1 MKLPAPTVERLR
13 ALYNG
18 VPVCVT
24 GGAGFI
30 GGHLVDAL
38 LSVGAVISVVDD
50 LSNSNLDH
58 LAGLIELEPQRVRFV
73 HASILD
79 DSALDDAIC
88 GKGADGSRHAPAQV
102 VFHHAALGSVPRS
115 IAEPQH
121 TWSVNTTG
129 TVRVLEAAR
138 RAGTRRVV
146 FAASSSAY
154 GDQKGAGAKVETQL
168 PQPLSPY
175 AASKLAGEH
184 LMGVYA
190 LCYGLSTVCLRYFNI
205 FGPRQPA
212 DSAYAAAVAAIT
224 RRILDGNA
232 PIVFGDGRQTRDFTY
247 VGNAVLATLLGG
259 ASETKFQGD
268 VINIGTGRRVS
279 IVELAE
285 MIAKAC
291 GAPGVAPSFQPA
303 RTGDPRDSLADIT
316 RARQLL
322 GYEPVTP
329 IEEGLAETVAWS
341 KKSMAG
347 A

>member
-13 ALYNG
+13 ALYSG

-38 LSVGAVISVVDD
+38 LSMGAVISVVDD
-50 LSNSNLDH
+50 LSNSALDH
-58 LAGLIELEPQRVRFV
+58 LAGLIELEPQRVRFI

-79 DSALDDAIC
+79 DAALDDAIC
-88 GKGADGSRHAPAQV
+88 GKGADGSRHPPAQV
-102 VFHHAALGSVPRS
+102 IFHHAALGSVPRS
-115 IAEPQH
+115 IAEPQY

-138 RAGTRRVV
+138 RAGSRRVV

-154 GDQKGAGAKVETQL
+154 GDQAGGGAKVETQL

-175 AASKLAGEH
+175 AASKLASEH
-184 LMGVYA
+184 LLSVYA

-224 RRILDGNA
+224 RRILDGNP

-247 VGNAVLATLLGG
+247 IGNAVLATLLAG
-259 ASETKFQGD
+259 AAETKFNGE
-268 VINIGTGRRVS
+268 VINVGTGRRVS
-279 IVELAE
+279 IIELSE
-285 MIAKAC
+285 MIARAC
-291 GAPGVAPSFQPA
+291 GAPGVQPSFQPA
-303 RTGDPRDSLADIT
+303 RAGDPRDSLADIT

-322 GYEPVTP
+322 GYEPVTST
-329 IEEGLAETVAWS
+329 EDGLIETVAWA
-341 KKSMAG
+341 KRALAG

>member
-1 MKLPAPTVERLR
+1 MKLPSPSVERLR
-13 ALYNG
+13 ALYSG

-38 LSVGAVISVVDD
+38 LSVGAVISVIDD
-50 LSNSNLDH
+50 LSNSNLEH
-58 LAGLIELEPQRVRFV
+58 LAGLIELEPRRIRFV

-79 DSALDDAIC
+79 DAALDDAVC
-88 GKGADGSRHAPAQV
+88 GKGADGSRFPPAQV
-102 VFHHAALGSVPRS
+102 IFHHAALGSVPRS
-115 IAEPQH
+115 IAEPQY

-129 TVRVLEAAR
+129 TLRVLEAAR

-154 GDQKGAGAKVETQL
+154 GDQGTGAKVETQL

-175 AASKLAGEH
+175 ASSKLASEH

-224 RRILDGNA
+224 RRILDGKP
-232 PIVFGDGRQTRDFTY
+232 PIIFGDGRQTRDFTF
-247 VGNAVLATLLGG
+247 VGNAVLATLLAG
-259 ASETKFQGD
+259 SVETPLSGD

-279 IVELAE
+279 VLELTE
-285 MIAKAC
+285 MIAQAC
-291 GAPGVAPSFQPA
+291 GAPGIAPSFQPA
-303 RTGDPRDSLADIT
+303 RPGDPRDSLADIS
-316 RARQLL
+316 RARQVL
-322 GYEPVTP
+322 GYEPITST
-329 IEEGLAETVAWS
+329 EDGLAETVAWA
-341 KKSMAG
+341 KRLMAG
-347 A
+347 T